1 MFDEKINRRG
11 SGSMKWDHSAEG
23 VLPMWVADMDF
34 KTAPCIIEALRKRVD
49 HGVFG
54 YVDVPAAYYEAII
67 RWFQRRHDWIIDRN
81 SIIYTIG
88 VVPALSAI
96 IKAMTKEG
104 DGVVVQ
110 SPAYNCFYSSIR
122 NNGCNVVYSELI
134 YHPDGYSIDFDRLE
148 GSLSLDDVK
157 VMIVCNPHNP
167 VGRVWTREEL
177 KRIGDLCLKHNVFV
191 VSDEIHCELTYQN
204 HDYTAYQSLGAEY
217 AANSAAC
224 ISPSKAF
231 NIAGLQ
237 NAAIVAP
244 DPEIRAKIDKA
255 ININE
260 VCDVNPFGVVAV
272 MAAYNEG
279 EGWLDSLRNYLWD
292 NYVCVRDYFSRHLP
306 EYTVLPLQGTY
317 LVWINCEAT
326 GVDSDE
332 LVRQLVEQEKLQ
344 LSPGSMYGKGG
355 DRFLRLNIAC
365 PRANIQEALPR
376 LERFLKKWRI

>member
-67 RWFQRRHDWIIDRN
+67 GWFQRRHNWIIDRN

-96 IKAMTKEG
+96 IKAITKEG

-148 GSLSLDDVK
+148 GTLSRDDVK

-204 HDYTAYQSLGAEY
+204 HDYTAYQSLGTEY

-244 DPEIRAKIDKA
+244 DSEIRAKIDKA

-306 EYTVLPLQGTY
+306 EYPVLPLQGTY

-355 DRFLRLNIAC
+355 ERFLRLNIAC
-365 PRANIQEALPR
+365 PRANIEEALPR